1 MKQRPMNLQS
11 LLTGYLR
18 VDVVDCEVHGIT
30 MDSRNVQT
38 GDLFLACSGEASQGH
53 HFIDQAIQSGAAAIL
68 YETPVPMGVS
78 EKEWSALPVPAIAFP
93 KLGEKAGEIASRF
106 YDHPSA
112 NMTVVGITGTNGKT
126 SCCHFIAQ
134 ALHGNGLSCGVIG
147 TLGNGLYGSLKSAT
161 HTTPDAIKLQ
171 QLLAQMR
178 DQGAS
183 HVIMEVSSHGIQQY
197 RIAGVQFDVAL
208 FTNLSRDHLDYHG
221 DLVSYANTKKRLFAM
236 PELRFAVINA
246 DDSVGQELLHELSEK
261 SSRKVKCFSYG
272 LSGAESNI
280 QGYDLTLMSSG
291 LTMQVK
297 TPWGQGE
304 LNSQLLGRFNAS
316 NLLAVLAVL
325 LSLEIS
331 LDEAMH
337 RLADLKAVSGRMESL
352 GGKQGQP
359 LVVVDFAHT
368 PDALMQVLQALRL
381 HCDGALWCVF
391 GCGGDRDQGKR
402 AEMGAVAEQY
412 ADRVVIT
419 NDNPRFESPEVIV
432 ENILQG
438 IKSFKQTN
446 EQVKI
451 ISDRGE
457 AIRYAISHA
466 AANDTVLVAGK
477 GHENYQIVN
486 GKKTPFSDREQVVSA
501 LKEAA

>member
-1 MKQRPMNLQS
+1 MKQGTMKNLQD
-11 LLTGYLR
+11 LL
-18 VDVVDCEVHGIT
+18 VDYPSVEAVDCEVYGIT
-30 MDSRNVQT
+30 MDSRNVQP

-53 HFIDQAIQSGAAAIL
+53 FFVEQAIQSGAAAIL
-68 YETPVPMGVS
+68 YETPVPFAIS
-78 EKEWSALPVPAIAFP
+78 EKELHELSVPAIAFP
-93 KLGEKAGEIASRF
+93 GLGERAGKIASCF

-126 SCCHFIAQ
+126 SCCHFIAE
-134 ALHGNGLSCGVIG
+134 ALHDSGLSCGVIG
-147 TLGNGLYGSLKSAT
+147 TLGNGLYGSLKRAT

-183 HVIMEVSSHGIQQY
+183 HVIMEVSSHGIQQH

-221 DLVSYANTKKRLFAM
+221 DLVSYANTKKRLFVV
-236 PELRFAVINA
+236 PGLRFAVINA
-246 DDSVGQELLHELSEK
+246 DDPVGRELLQELSEK
-261 SSRKVKCFSYG
+261 SPNRVKCLSYG
-272 LSGAESNI
+272 LSDCESSV
-280 QGYDLTLMSSG
+280 QGHTLKLISCG

-297 TPWGQGE
+297 TAWGQGE
-304 LNSQLLGRFNAS
+304 LRSSLLGRFNAS
-316 NLLAVLAVL
+316 NLLAVLTVL
-325 LSLEIS
+325 LSLNTS
-331 LDEAMH
+331 LADAIC
-337 RLADLKAVSGRMESL
+337 RLAYLKAVPGRMESL
-352 GGKQGQP
+352 GGEQGLP

-381 HCDGALWCVF
+381 HCDGTLWCVF
-391 GCGGDRDQGKR
+391 GCGGDRDSGKR
-402 AEMGAVAEQY
+402 SEMGAIAQQY
-412 ADRVVIT
+412 ADQIVIT
-419 NDNPRFESPEVIV
+419 NDNPRFESPEAIV

-438 IKSFKQTN
+438 VQTA
-446 EQVKI
+446 EQVKV
-451 ISDRGE
+451 ISDRAE

-486 GKKTPFSDREQVVSA
+486 GETIPFSDREQVISA